1 MTSTLKNH
9 ESSFNYTAREYDQ
22 LSVTGLSSSY
32 GGWIGRR
39 PFLNDDKVY
48 PGAFSN
54 QRTQLRQTLT
64 ELHAAGHL
72 SMSSLPGDYVSPRS
86 GQLEKGPLAASR
98 IKAILWGT
106 AIGDALGNT
115 SEGMTASDRLRWH
128 GEVRHYLPNQYANN
142 QPIGL
147 PSDDT
152 QLTLWTL
159 ESLLDNGGPDLVSLA
174 KAYSE
179 QQIFGIGKTMRDFL
193 RTLDRVGVHSDT
205 VWQARQN
212 SAGNG
217 ALMRVAGAFL
227 PHAWTLDAGLLD
239 TVALTSAFT
248 HDHSSST
255 AACVAFARILAD
267 LLCLEKPVPDGWFCK
282 TFIETAEPIEGQMRL
297 QSRIAGDDFQGSICD
312 MVRQRVI
319 PALSEPN
326 LTVNTACARWY
337 SGAFLLE
344 TVPSVLYILER
355 YKSDPEEAICRAVM
369 DTWDN
374 DTIAAIVG
382 AVMGAMH
389 GMDAFPEHWIA
400 SLAGRAGSDDDGKLD
415 LVYQQLRNFG
425 GFGLHD

>member
-1 MTSTLKNH
+1 MPV
-9 ESSFNYTAREYDQ
+9 YTAELHDQ
-22 LSVTGLSSSY
+22 LEVTGLSSEV
-32 GGWIGRR
+32 GGWITRR
-39 PFLNDDKVY
+39 PFLYQDLVY
-48 PGAFSN
+48 PGSFVRPRAEV
-54 QRTQLRQTLT
+54 RQTIVN
-64 ELHAAGHL
+64 LHASGSI
-72 SMSSLPGDYVSPRS
+72 SMSALPGDYARPGS
-86 GQLEKGPLAASR
+86 GQLENGRLAASR
-98 IKAILWGT
+98 VKAILWGT

-115 SEGMTASDRLRWH
+115 SESMTASDRRRWH
-128 GEVRHYLPNQYANN
+128 GEISHYLPNPYADGKS
-142 QPIGL
+142 IGL

-152 QLTLWTL
+152 QLTMWTL
-159 ESLLDNGGPDLVSLA
+159 QSLLQCGGPDLVSLA
-174 KAYSE
+174 KAYRG
-179 QQIFGIGKTMRDFL
+179 QQIFGIGRTMREFL
-193 RTLDRVGVHSDT
+193 RTLDRVGVNTDA
-205 VWQARQN
+205 VWQARQH

-227 PHAWTLDAGLLD
+227 PHAWTLDAGLFD

-248 HDHSSST
+248 HDHASST

-267 LLCLEKPVPDGWFCK
+267 LLCLQKPVTDGWFCE
-282 TFIETAEPIEGQMRL
+282 TFIETAEPIEGHVNL
-297 QSRIAGDDFQGSICD
+297 QSRIAGDDFQGSVCD

-326 LTVNTACARWY
+326 LTVSTACARWY

-374 DTIAAIVG
+374 DTVAAIVG

-389 GMDAFPEHWIA
+389 GMDAFPKHWID
-400 SLAGRAGSDDDGKLD
+400 SLAGRTGSDDDAKLD

-425 GFGLHD
+425 GFGVND

>member
-1 MTSTLKNH
+1 MTPTLKNV
-9 ESSFNYTAREYDQ
+9 EFSSNYIAREHDQ
-22 LSVTGLSSSY
+22 LSVTGLSSEV

-39 PFLNDDKVY
+39 PFLYKDKVY
-48 PGAFSN
+48 PGSFSN
-54 QRTQLRQTLT
+54 QRNKLRQTVT
-64 ELHAAGHL
+64 DLHFAGHL
-72 SMSSLPGDYVSPRS
+72 KISSLPGDYFKPSL
-86 GQLEKGPLAASR
+86 GQLENGPLAASR
-98 IKAILWGT
+98 VKAILWGT
-106 AIGDALGNT
+106 AIGDSLGNT
-115 SEGMTASDRLRWH
+115 SESMTATDRRRRH
-128 GEVRHYLPNQYANN
+128 GEIRHYLPNQYANH
-142 QPIGL
+142 QSIGL

-159 ESLLDNGGPDLVSLA
+159 ESLLYNGGPDLVSLA
-174 KAYSE
+174 NAYRG
-179 QQIFGIGKTMRDFL
+179 QQIFGIGQTMRGFL
-193 RTLDRVGVHSDT
+193 RNLDRVGVHSHS

-282 TFIETAEPIEGQMRL
+282 NFIETAEPIEGQMRL
-297 QSRIAGDDFQGSICD
+297 QSRIAGDNFQGSICD

-326 LTVNTACARWY
+326 LSVSTACARWY

-374 DTIAAIVG
+374 DTIAAIMG

-389 GMDAFPEHWIA
+389 GMDAFPKHWIA
-400 SLAGRAGSDDDGKLD
+400 SLTGRAGSNDDGKLD

-425 GFGLHD
+425 GFGVKD